1 VKKKVLMAFDKL
13 DKGEGISPT
22 DISAELNLTQ
32 DLVDNAM
39 RVLIADGEI
48 FEPRVGKF
56 RRLR

>member
-1 VKKKVLMAFDKL
+1 
-13 DKGEGISPT
+13 
-22 DISAELNLTQ
+22 
-32 DLVDNAM
+32 VDDAM